1 MRENE
6 RERLRETRNDLRKL
20 TQTEGKGRN
29 GRTLAHVPQTEDP
42 QIVDRATKVVK
53 STVDTHAVY

>member
-1 MRENE
+1 MREM
-6 RERLRETRNDLRKL
+6 TKAL
-20 TQTEGKGRN
+20 TQTEGKGKDAH
-29 GRTLAHVPQTEDP
+29 TLAHVPKTEDP